1 VRRWP
6 KPAVRQ
12 LAHRAREHVHA
23 RRPRFDA
30 DPGEHRRIT
39 ERFLAACY
47 SGDIQG
53 LLELMAP
60 DVVLTADGGG
70 KAKAARRPVVGADKV
85 ARLLV
90 SITRDG
96 IAGLDVRPASINGQ
110 D

>member
-1 VRRWP
+1 
-6 KPAVRQ
+6 
-12 LAHRAREHVHA
+12 
-23 RRPRFDA
+23 
-30 DPGEHRRIT
+30 
-39 ERFLAACY
+39 
-47 SGDIQG
+47 
-53 LLELMAP
+53 MAP